1 VPIYEP
7 GKYEVCANVNFVD
20 GWEATLC
27 NELIIG
33 YRKNATSHLR
43 HFLAP
48 NGSFQ
53 AWVDQTSCE
62 VEEIKWYVNG
72 AYFGSDLKLLTTLD
86 KGIYEI
92 SADVM
97 YSNGVKRMLKVVID
111 GNLNGHFI
119 DDLTIFEDTEAEQ
132 FSDYTVV
139 ISVKRN
145 GQTYHSLPV
154 DNEDAEFH
162 VKGVEH
168 FGTSKDGNS
177 IFKLTI
183 ELTCLLQSVQTGQQ
197 IPFEMNGVF
206 GVEVIP

>member
-7 GKYEVCANVNFVD
+7 GKYQVCANVYFVD

-33 YRKNATSHLR
+33 YRKNATAHLR

-48 NGSFQ
+48 NGQFQ
-53 AWVDQTSCE
+53 AWVDQPSCQ

-72 AYFGSDLKLLTTLD
+72 TYFGSDQKLLTSLD
-86 KGIYEI
+86 KGVYEI

-97 YSNGVKRMLKVVID
+97 YSNGVKRRLKAVVD

-119 DDLTIFEDTEAEQ
+119 DDLTIFEDTEDEH
-132 FSDYTVV
+132 FVDYNAF

-145 GQTYHSLPV
+145 GQTYHSLPA
-154 DNEDAEFH
+154 DNEESEIH
-162 VKGVEH
+162 VNGIEH
-168 FGTSKDGNS
+168 FGTSADGNP
-177 IFKLTI
+177 IFKLNI
-183 ELTCLLQSVQTGQQ
+183 EITCLLQNAFTGQQ
-197 IPFEMNGVF
+197 IPFELNGVF